1 MTYYFDPADP
11 DVMRG
16 FIQPY
21 VYSMTDNLG
30 IVNMQPGLPWP
41 AIDPMGRLP
50 VTCDPTAP
58 TNPYCAGTLMF
69 NIRRIPAH

>member
-1 MTYYFDPADP
+1 
-11 DVMRG
+11 MRG

-21 VYSMTDNLG
+21 LYSMTDNLG

-41 AIDPMGRLP
+41 LVDPMARLP
-50 VTCDPTAP
+50 GRCDPTAP
-58 TNPYCAGTLMF
+58 TNPYCLGTLMF